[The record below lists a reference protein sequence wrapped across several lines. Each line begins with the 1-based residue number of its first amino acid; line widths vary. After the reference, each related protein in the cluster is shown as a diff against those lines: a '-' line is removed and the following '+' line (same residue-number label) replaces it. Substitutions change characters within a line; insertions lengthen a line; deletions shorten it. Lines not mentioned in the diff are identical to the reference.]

1 MKRLTLWARCP
12 MHLRKY
18 PFDSQSCPLELGSFG
33 YTSSDVVYRWAS
45 SPVSMNNLQMA
56 QYKLTSLDHGV
67 RNENSTR
74 WVEPLEPPELRVWSK
89 A

>member
-1 MKRLTLWARCP
+1 

-18 PFDSQSCPLELGSFG
+18 PFDSQSCPLELGSFS
-33 YTSSDVVYRWAS
+33 YTARDVVFRWADT
-45 SPVSMNNLQMA
+45 PVSMTNLQMA

-74 WVEPLEPPELRVWSK
+74 SGEPLQILSIQLVCFAEKSPRG
-89 A
+89 

>member
-18 PFDSQSCPLELGSFG
+18 PFDSQSCPLELGSFS
-33 YTSSDVVYRWAS
+33 YTSSDVLYSWAN

-56 QYKLTSLDHGV
+56 QYKLTALDHGV

-74 WVEPLEPPELRVWSK
+74 SGRH